1 MNKMKMKREFM
12 FIYVNISVAAG
23 VRADEG
29 LRRGRK
35 EQC

>member
-1 MNKMKMKREFM
+1 MKMKRDFI
-12 FIYVNISVAAG
+12 FIYVNMSVGAG